1 MKRFIYTA
9 LALIAAACTSTEY
22 IDVEELEPE
31 LVLNAQMTTGS
42 ALHHIHLSSSTRS
55 MVKAEHG
62 ATVSVTYNDSPVPET
77 LTEDDTEGRTSASY
91 SYTKELKAGDQ
102 LTVTAKSGSKTVT
115 ANVTVPEAPILL
127 DASVQTDVQHATPD
141 GIFDIG
147 YTEPGGVYYMPEDAP
162 YPYETWHLLKVD
174 MKDLPGDSY
183 YRIGAYVV
191 TNLYDENG
199 ITKESNQRPIWLD
212 TSAEPVFGA
221 ASTSG
226 GMLDALAEGDN
237 SYNLFTDSV
246 FADKDYTLKLYFQEV
261 QIASSRKYLSY
272 TQNPETGEWE
282 EQTTPPEG
290 YTYEAYILV
299 KLFSIS
305 FDQYIYLKALG
316 LDDMGFLFSEPVSI
330 PSNVEGGLGFV
341 SVDNCVGR
349 YIPLATL

>member
-91 SYTKELKAGDQ
+91 SYTKYLRAGDRLVIRAQ
-102 LTVTAKSGSKTVT
+102 SGSKSVT
-115 ANVTVPEAPILL
+115 STVTVPEAPLYF
-127 DASVQTDVQHATPD
+127 DASVQENVQHATPD
-141 GIFDIG
+141 SFLDFG
-147 YTEPGGVYYMPEDAP
+147 YTEPGAVYQIPEDTL
-162 YPYETWHLLKVD
+162 YPYEAWHLLKVD
-174 MKDLPGDSY
+174 LKDFPGDSY
-183 YRIGAYVV
+183 YRVGAYVV
-191 TNLYDENG
+191 TRLYDENG
-199 ITKESNQRPIWLD
+199 ITKESNQRAIWLD
-212 TSAEPVFGA
+212 TSSEPVFGA

-246 FADKDYTLKLYFQEV
+246 FADKDYTLKLFFQEV

-272 TQNPETGEWE
+272 EQNPETGEWE
-282 EQTTPPEG
+282 EHATPPEG

-341 SVDNCVGR
+341 SVDSCVAK
-349 YIPLATL
+349 YIPLSTL